1 MQAGWKDVIRVDTFL
16 QDLLRATLAL
26 FIVVDPLG
34 NIPIMISLT
43 RHLSGEARRRA
54 FNTASIVASAIA
66 IVIVL
71 GGQQLLYLFG
81 IDMYS
86 FMIAGGI
93 LLVFLSMK
101 ILIYGEWTEATTA
114 REEVGAV
121 PIAFPLLIGPG
132 AITTLMVFYQTSGA
146 TVTVVSVLIVM
157 ALTRT
162 VLRFI
167 DSIYRILGRI
177 GAAVVARL
185 MAIFIA
191 SIAIQFIAEGIRHS
205 FP

>member
-1 MQAGWKDVIRVDTFL
+1 LFETFL
-16 QDLLRATLAL
+16 QDLLRTTVAL

-34 NIPIMISLT
+34 NVPIFMSLT
-43 RHLSGEARRRA
+43 KDLSREDRRRA
-54 FNTASIVASAIA
+54 FDTASIVAFGIA

-71 GGQQLLYLFG
+71 AGQQLLQFFG
-81 IDMYS
+81 IGVYS

-93 LLVFLSMK
+93 LLAFLSVR
-101 ILIYGEWTEATTA
+101 ILLYGELTEGAET

-121 PIAFPLLIGPG
+121 PLAFPLLVGPG
-132 AITTLMVFYQTSGA
+132 AITTLMVFHQTSGVA
-146 TVTVVSVLIVM
+146 VTIASVLIVM
-157 ALTRT
+157 AITRI

-177 GAAVVARL
+177 GSTVVARL
-185 MAIFIA
+185 MAIFVAAIA
-191 SIAIQFIAEGIRHS
+191 VQFIIEGVKHS

>member
-1 MQAGWKDVIRVDTFL
+1 MIRVDTFL

-66 IVIVL
+66 IIIVL

-101 ILIYGEWTEATTA
+101 ILVYGEWTEATTA

-132 AITTLMVFYQTSGA
+132 AITTLMVFYQTSG
-146 TVTVVSVLIVM
+146 TIVTVISVLIVM
-157 ALTRT
+157 ALTRII
-162 VLRFI
+162 LRFV

-191 SIAIQFIAEGIRHS
+191 SIAIQLIAEGIRHS

>member
-1 MQAGWKDVIRVDTFL
+1 MISMETFL
-16 QDLLRATLAL
+16 QDLVRATLAL

-34 NIPIMISLT
+34 NVPIMISLT
-43 RHLSGEARRRA
+43 RHLPDDMRRKA

-66 IVIVL
+66 IIIVL
-71 GGQQLLYLFG
+71 GGQQILNLFR

-86 FMIAGGI
+86 FMIAGGVLLI
-93 LLVFLSMK
+93 LISIK
-101 ILIYGEWTEATTA
+101 ILIYGQWIEASTA

-121 PIAFPLLIGPG
+121 PIAFPLLVGPG
-132 AITTLMVFYQTSGA
+132 AITTLMVFHQTSGIV
-146 TVTVVSVLIVM
+146 VTVVSVLLVM
-157 ALTRT
+157 SLTRI

-167 DSIYRILGRI
+167 DNIYRKLGRI
-177 GAAVVARL
+177 GSDVVARL

-191 SIAIQFIAEGIRHS
+191 AIAVQFIIDGLRHS

>member
-1 MQAGWKDVIRVDTFL
+1 VIRVDTFL

-66 IVIVL
+66 IIIVL

-101 ILIYGEWTEATTA
+101 ILVYGEWTEATTA

-132 AITTLMVFYQTSGA
+132 AITTLMVFYQTSG
-146 TVTVVSVLIVM
+146 TIVTVISVLIVM
-157 ALTRT
+157 ALTRII
-162 VLRFI
+162 LRFV

>member
-1 MQAGWKDVIRVDTFL
+1 LFETFL
-16 QDLLRATLAL
+16 QDLLRTTVAL

-34 NIPIMISLT
+34 NVPIFMSLT
-43 RHLSGEARRRA
+43 KDLSGEDRRRA
-54 FNTASIVASAIA
+54 FDTASIVAFGIA

-71 GGQQLLYLFG
+71 AGQQLLQFFG
-81 IDMYS
+81 IGMYS

-93 LLVFLSMK
+93 LLAFLSVR
-101 ILIYGEWTEATTA
+101 ILLYGELTEGAET

-121 PIAFPLLIGPG
+121 PLAFPLLVGPG
-132 AITTLMVFYQTSGA
+132 AITTLMVFHQTSGVA
-146 TVTVVSVLIVM
+146 VTIASVLIVM
-157 ALTRT
+157 AITRI

-177 GAAVVARL
+177 GSTVVARL
-185 MAIFIA
+185 MAIFVAAIA
-191 SIAIQFIAEGIRHS
+191 VQFIIEGVKHS

>member
-1 MQAGWKDVIRVDTFL
+1 VIRVDTFL

-66 IVIVL
+66 IIIVL

-101 ILIYGEWTEATTA
+101 ILVYGEWTEATTA

-146 TVTVVSVLIVM
+146 IVTVVSVLIVM
-157 ALTRT
+157 ALTRI
-162 VLRFI
+162 VLRFV

>member
-1 MQAGWKDVIRVDTFL
+1 MIRVDTFL

-66 IVIVL
+66 IIIVL

-101 ILIYGEWTEATTA
+101 ILVYGEWTEATTA

-132 AITTLMVFYQTSGA
+132 AITTLMVFYQTSG
-146 TVTVVSVLIVM
+146 TIVTVISVLIVM
-157 ALTRT
+157 ALTRII
-162 VLRFI
+162 LRFV